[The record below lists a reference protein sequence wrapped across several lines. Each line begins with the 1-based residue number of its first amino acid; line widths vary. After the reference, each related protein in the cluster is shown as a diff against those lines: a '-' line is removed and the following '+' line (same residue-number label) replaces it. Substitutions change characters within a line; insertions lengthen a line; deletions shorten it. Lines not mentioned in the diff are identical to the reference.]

1 MANYPIEYAPFPYIT
16 GMKLSFN
23 TTALID
29 VAAGQCLNSTKVNYI
44 VIEDTVTINTAL
56 TGAGGLDQGTIANST
71 LYHVHAIGDST
82 QNNEGSALISTS
94 ATAPVLPFGYDMF
107 LRIGSV
113 KTDGSALVLAFG
125 QTGNGATRRMTY
137 DTLIQVLNAGAA
149 TTFTNVDCS
158 ASVPASSAKAV
169 VLQCAFTPA
178 TAGTNQ
184 LKLRRDGSASTNG
197 SVQANGTVN
206 AVVAQSQLFV
216 PVAAGIFEYL
226 VTNGSDAATINLSAY
241 DDEL

>member
-1 MANYPIEYAPFPYIT
+1 MANYPIVYDPFPYLT
-16 GMKLSFN
+16 GMNLSFN

-29 VAAGQCLNSTKVNYI
+29 VAAGQCLDSTKVNFI
-44 VIEDTVTINTAL
+44 VISDTVTINTAL

-71 LYHVHAIGDST
+71 LYNVFAIGDST
-82 QNNEGSALISTS
+82 LNNAGSALISTAS
-94 ATAPVLPFGYDMF
+94 SPLMPHGYDMF
-107 LRIGSV
+107 KLIGHV
-113 KTDGSALVLAFG
+113 KTDGSALILAFG
-125 QTGNGATRRMTY
+125 QTGNGSTRRMTY
-137 DTLIQVLNAGAA
+137 DTLIQVLNAGNA

-158 ASVPASSAKAV
+158 ASVPSTAKAV